1 MTAISCFLDYVVVGT
16 IEGQLLV
23 YDQMT
28 FDKLFEMDA
37 HSKGIKVI
45 KNGLTNYLATG
56 SLDKTIKIFMVK

>member
-1 MTAISCFLDYVVVGT
+1 M
-16 IEGQLLV
+16 LV